1 MIAKMPFH
9 NSIIPVKLTIV
20 IFFFF
25 CLKKQPVVGSRT
37 KKRENKNIK
46 WNLGYNSQVPRLTTT
61 STN

>member
-20 IFFFF
+20 IFFLF
-25 CLKKQPVVGSRT
+25 KKAACGRIEN
-37 KKRENKNIK
+37 KKKEKIKNIK
-46 WNLGYNSQVPRLTTT
+46 WNLGYNSQVLRLTTT